1 MSKKMDGAGNIVCT
15 EKVGADG
22 SHTSATYGYY
32 YRDYSWNERN
42 LLSNTTD
49 AGLSTDYLYGTDGR
63 RAVKRSG
70 WSEVLYF
77 NKFFSENFRPEFTT
91 DALMTKNIFLGT
103 ERIVTKQCSKDA
115 REGFA
120 EVGTQSEADQQYYYH
135 ADHLGSVSAIT
146 DSDGDVYERLE
157 YTPYGEVWI
166 DLQYGTTAFDFD
178 TPYKFTGKELDEET
192 GLYYYGA
199 RYLDPMYSRWLST
212 DPALS
217 DYASGSKAGG
227 GIYNSHNFNLY
238 NYANNNPIRYT
249 DPDGRV
255 SISNQLLTED
265 PNGNRTGVKLTET
278 RSLVI
283 HWTGVP
289 GQTAQQTRN
298 FFSTAGTSAHYV
310 IGQDGEIIRMIP
322 DDEMAYHAGENPSA
336 GLTYTD
342 FANENYKRSNG
353 VTNPNRFTI
362 GIEVN
367 PKDASGNYTKEARSS
382 AVKLAAHVISEN

>member
-1 MSKKMDGAGNIVCT
+1 MKILHQEIK
-15 EKVGADG
+15 
-22 SHTSATYGYY
+22 
-32 YRDYSWNERN
+32 
-42 LLSNTTD
+42 L
-49 AGLSTDYLYGTDGR
+49 TDYLYGTDGQ
-63 RAVKRSG
+63 RAVKRS
-70 WSEVLYF
+70 
-77 NKFFSENFRPEFTT
+77 
-91 DALMTKNIFLGT
+91 IFLGT

-120 EVGTQSEADQQYYYH
+120 EAGTQSEADQQYYYH

-382 AVKLAAHVISEN
+382 AVKLAAHVISENKIGGFFGILFGKTMVRHGDLTGKNCPKLYMDNDLKWMGFKISVAFEYLKIKLTGSDIDE

>member
-1 MSKKMDGAGNIVCT
+1 MVILLQLNEIRIIKMKILHQ
-15 EKVGADG
+15 EIK
-22 SHTSATYGYY
+22 
-32 YRDYSWNERN
+32 
-42 LLSNTTD
+42 L
-49 AGLSTDYLYGTDGR
+49 TDYLYGTDGQ
-63 RAVKRSG
+63 RAVKRS
-70 WSEVLYF
+70 
-77 NKFFSENFRPEFTT
+77 
-91 DALMTKNIFLGT
+91 IFLGT

-199 RYLDPMYSRWLST
+199 SYLDPMYSRWLST

>member
-178 TPYKFTGKELDEET
+178 TPYRFTGKELDEET

-199 RYLDPMYSRWLST
+199 RYLDPRYSVWKSA
-212 DPALS
+212 DPALGEYIPRAPI
-217 DYASGSKAGG
+217 DDDSKKYTQNLPGMGG
-227 GIYNSHNFNLY
+227 VFSVANLNLY
-238 NYANNNPIRYT
+238 HYAGNNPLRYT
-249 DPDGRV
+249 DPTGIDIDDWQDNGDG
-255 SISNQLLTED
+255 T
-265 PNGNRTGVKLTET
+265 
-278 RSLVI
+278 
-283 HWTGVP
+283 WT
-289 GQTAQQTRN
+289 
-298 FFSTAGTSAHYV
+298 
-310 IGQDGEIIRMIP
+310 
-322 DDEMAYHAGENPSA
+322 
-336 GLTYTD
+336 
-342 FANENYKRSNG
+342 
-353 VTNPNRFTI
+353 
-362 GIEVN
+362 
-367 PKDASGNYTKEARSS
+367 
-382 AVKLAAHVISEN
+382 VISEGATLWDVWQENWDVLSGVDNEEDAKKIQVATTYGFAKQEYKTESALDLLADEFLENEKNNTIIPELTFRYSKVSNIFI